1 MTFEPRPWPS
11 RLADRS
17 ARSMLPSTNRLY
29 SPRPASDHTI
39 LTTEIGRRYAN
50 PTWQALERAIGGL
63 EGVER

>member
-39 LTTEIGRRYAN
+39 LTTEIVVTVAMPTRPGR
-50 PTWQALERAIGGL
+50 PWSER
-63 EGVER
+63 